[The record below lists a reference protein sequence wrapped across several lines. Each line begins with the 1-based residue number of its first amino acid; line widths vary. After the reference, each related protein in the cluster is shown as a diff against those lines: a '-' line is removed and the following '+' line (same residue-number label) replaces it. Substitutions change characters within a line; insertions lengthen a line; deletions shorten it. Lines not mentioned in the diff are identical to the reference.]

1 MKTIKNI
8 LSGWKPFFLALVL
21 MACCTPR
28 AAAGVG
34 DGHLGLQAGV
44 LYPRIFNVT
53 LSYDKETR
61 YHNAWEY
68 YLDYSTQWNDCKT
81 CGKVCKE
88 SFWKS
93 RYAFGG
99 GIAYK
104 PAANRGKNHVGR
116 ARIGLDL
123 GTNTRDFAM
132 GVEIGYEHVWAFR
145 SGVQLVFQQKNEV
158 TFWGKPLFKSGALL
172 GVRIPIR

>member
-104 PAANRGKNHVGR
+104 PAVNRGKNHVGR

-123 GTNTRDFAM
+123 GSAGDQPVLR
-132 GVEIGYEHVWAFR
+132 IGGGRRMLPLYPGW
-145 SGVQLVFQQKNEV
+145 KNGLCFHRE
-158 TFWGKPLFKSGALL
+158 AQ
-172 GVRIPIR
+172 